1 MNKSIAVDAPATQQS
16 QLKTLCQQQL
26 AQLSATTE
34 GVRVAIVA
42 SSDGFPIASLNL
54 EAQESRRIT
63 AMGAALGALS
73 QRIVQDLA
81 LSTLEGT
88 VIESSQGLV
97 LCRQIPNS
105 VTPMVLLVV
114 TGEEAN
120 YGYAQWAVKHAA
132 RRLSE
137 SLNELG
143 ERPASNL

>member
-1 MNKSIAVDAPATQQS
+1 MNTSIPANPSASQPS
-16 QLKTLCQQQL
+16 QLKQLCQEQL
-26 AQLSATTE
+26 VELAATTR

-42 SSDGFPIASLNL
+42 SSDGFPLASLNL
-54 EAQESRRIT
+54 EAKDSRRIT

-73 QRIVQDLA
+73 QRIVQELVLA
-81 LSTLEGT
+81 GLEGT
-88 VIESSQGLV
+88 VIEAAEGLV
-97 LCRQIPNS
+97 LCRQIANPI
-105 VTPMVLLVV
+105 TPMVLLVV

-143 ERPASNL
+143 ERPAGNL

>member
-1 MNKSIAVDAPATQQS
+1 MSTAIPVDAPVARQP
-16 QLKTLCQQQL
+16 QLKALCQQQL
-26 AQLSATTE
+26 AELAATTE

-42 SSDGFPIASLNL
+42 SSDGFPLASLQL
-54 EAQESRRIT
+54 EPQESRRIT
-63 AMGAALGALS
+63 AMGAALSALS
-73 QRIVQDLA
+73 QRIVQELA
-81 LSTLEGT
+81 LSSLEGT
-88 VIESSQGLV
+88 TVETAQGLV

-114 TGEEAN
+114 TGESVN

-143 ERPASNL
+143 ARPASNL

>member
-1 MNKSIAVDAPATQQS
+1 MNMSISVDAAKQP
-16 QLKTLCQQQL
+16 QLKTLCEQQL
-26 AQLSATTE
+26 AELAATTQ

-42 SSDGFPIASLNL
+42 SSDGFPLASHNL
-54 EAQESRRIT
+54 EPQESRRIT
-63 AMGAALGALS
+63 AMGAALAALS
-73 QRIVQDLA
+73 QRIVQELA

-88 VIESSQGLV
+88 VIESTQGLV

-105 VTPMVLLVV
+105 ITPMVLVVV

-132 RRLSE
+132 KRLSD

-143 ERPASNL
+143 SRPASNL